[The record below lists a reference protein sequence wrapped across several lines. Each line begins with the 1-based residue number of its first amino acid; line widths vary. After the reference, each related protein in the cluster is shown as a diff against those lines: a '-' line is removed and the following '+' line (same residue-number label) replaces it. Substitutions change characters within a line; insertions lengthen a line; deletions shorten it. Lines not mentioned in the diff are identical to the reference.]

1 MARKKARAHGQRG
14 IWGLYHRT
22 EDDLWCGWIAVGR
35 HADGT
40 LKRAWTYSK
49 DEGMCLAAVMR
60 LLSARG
66 MTPTGDAPLLVGDL
80 LKRYRADREAVLGA
94 TSRGYE
100 GVELS
105 IRVHLLPRI
114 GGERLNSL
122 TPGMV
127 ERMMVAI
134 ARENATPYT
143 ALRARE
149 FLRAAWNW
157 GRRERLVTG
166 DNPAS
171 LAKTSVVDY
180 VPKPKTALSLEQAR
194 TIIAQ
199 AHPLRSLWI
208 TALFTAMRVSEL
220 CSLRWEDLDLDGA
233 VVHVPGT
240 KTPGSRAD
248 VLLAPCVV
256 SALQSHMIKTRRIGG
271 NVWLRE
277 GERVYTRWAIRD
289 RWAAHLRHL
298 GITPVI
304 SLYEG
309 TRHSAATIMRA
320 EGVPLEIVQSV
331 LRHAH
336 MSTTERYAHADVL
349 REQRRAVDA
358 MQRALGE

>member
-1 MARKKARAHGQRG
+1 MAKRRTRAHGQRG

-35 HADGT
+35 KPDGT
-40 LKRAWTYSK
+40 IKRAWTYNK

-66 MTPTGDAPLLVGDL
+66 MTPSGDAPLTVGDL

-134 ARENATPYT
+134 ARERGTPYT
-143 ALRARE
+143 AIRARE

-180 VPKPKTALSLEQAR
+180 VPKEKTALTLEQAR
-194 TIIAQ
+194 TIIAA
-199 AHPLRSLWI
+199 AHPLKSLWI

-220 CSLRWEDLDLDGA
+220 CSLRWEDLDLDGG

-248 VLLAPCVV
+248 VLLAPRVV
-256 SALQSHMIKTRRIGG
+256 EILKAYRAETKRIGG
-271 NVWLRE
+271 NVWLRP
-277 GERVYTRWAIRD
+277 GNRPFTRWAIRD
-289 RWAAHLRHL
+289 RWAAHLRRL

-320 EGVPLEIVQSV
+320 EGVPLHVIQSV

-336 MSTTERYAHADVL
+336 ITTTELYSHKTL
-349 REQRRAVDA
+349 GEQRVAVDA